1 MFDLG
6 VLDTAIAMVVV
17 ILLLSLMVQ
26 SIQTFIKK
34 LTKFKSRQIAKSI
47 EKLFEQ
53 VPATPAPGGKAKT
66 AAQMKKEVL
75 DKFAKLGRD
84 SLFGGHAL
92 ESLAKADLSKIVA
105 AVQAADLIPTNVQ
118 GSLTTFFTKIQQVQT
133 AIKTLSTIELSSEAQ
148 AKLAELRTLLMPLAT
163 SLEPL
168 FAGGAFNG
176 KAVARDV
183 FALRN
188 LDTTM
193 IVTIAHEFEADIHAA
208 ATASPGNTGL
218 TTAATTASALATHVR
233 EASVAVTE
241 FVTRLNGQIGALES
255 WFDTVMQGFEER
267 YSRHMRTWTFF
278 ISLAVAVVMDA
289 NVIQLWN
296 RLEADPQL
304 AIAKAELIQKRY
316 AEASA
321 KPASTSSQTAENEPA
336 PTSDATVSTTTGGNS
351 QAAPAKPGNDADQKS
366 ETSDADSEALQKELK
381 KLETEFNEAFADA
394 NALGLKVLDPAVWW
408 KGSFAD
414 KVKSIV
420 GWSIMAFLLGLGAP
434 FWHDTLESLFG
445 LKNLLR
451 QRGKVSNVEQSSG
464 AGMTKS

>member
-34 LTKFKSRQIAKSI
+34 VTRFKSRQIAKSI

-53 VPATPAPGGKAKT
+53 VSAAPVPGGKAKS
-66 AAQMKKEVL
+66 AAQMKNEVV
-75 DKFAKLGRD
+75 DRFAKLGRD

-105 AVQAADLIPTNVQ
+105 AVEAADLIPNNVQ
-118 GSLTTFFTKIQQVQT
+118 GSLTTFFSELQQVQT
-133 AIKTLSTIELSSEAQ
+133 AVKTLSSMNLSSEAQ
-148 AKLAELRTLLMPLAT
+148 AKLTELRTLLLPLAT

-176 KAVARDV
+176 KAFARDV

-188 LDTTM
+188 LDTKA
-193 IVTIAHEFEADIHAA
+193 IVTIAHELEVQIHAA
-208 ATASPGNTGL
+208 ATASPGNPAL
-218 TTAATTASALATHVR
+218 AAAATSASTLVTHVR
-233 EASVAVTE
+233 NASLAVTE
-241 FVTRLNGQIGALES
+241 FVTRLNGQLDALES

-278 ISLAVAVVMDA
+278 ISLAVAVVLDA

-296 RLEADPQL
+296 RLESDPQL
-304 AIAKAELIQKRY
+304 AIAKAELIQKRV
-316 AEASA
+316 AEARA
-321 KPASTSSQTAENEPA
+321 RQASTSSQAAANEPA
-336 PTSDATVSTTTGGNS
+336 PTSDPNVSTATGANPNVEPATPGDDGGNKS
-351 QAAPAKPGNDADQKS
+351 KTNIADR
-366 ETSDADSEALQKELK
+366 ELQDELDE
-381 KLETEFNEAFADA
+381 LETEFNEAFADA
-394 NALGLKVLDPAVWW
+394 NALGLRVLDPTVWR
-408 KGSFAD
+408 GQPLAERA
-414 KVKSIV
+414 KSV
-420 GWSIMAFLLGLGAP
+420 AGWLIMAFLLGLGAP

-451 QRGKVSNVEQSSG
+451 QRGNVSNVEQSPG

>member
-53 VPATPAPGGKAKT
+53 VPPPAPAAPGAKATTPAQLKD
-66 AAQMKKEVL
+66 QVL
-75 DKFAKLGRD
+75 KHFATLGRD
-84 SLFGGHAL
+84 TLFGSHAL

-105 AVQAADLIPTNVQ
+105 AVEATHLIPP
-118 GSLTTFFTKIQQVQT
+118 QVQT
-133 AIKTLSTIELSSEAQ
+133 ALTNFFTSLQDVQKAVTTLSGTALSSETQ
-148 AKLAELRTLLMPLAT
+148 AKLTELRTLLTPLVT

-168 FAGGAFNG
+168 FTGGAFNA

-188 LDTTM
+188 LDTTAIM
-193 IVTIAHEFEADIHAA
+193 KLAHEVEAQIQAASAAAPGNAALATA
-208 ATASPGNTGL
+208 ATAASDL
-218 TTAATTASALATHVR
+218 AKHVRDASA
-233 EASVAVTE
+233 SVTE
-241 FVTRLNGQIGALES
+241 FVTRLKGRIDALES

-267 YSRHMRTWTFF
+267 YSRHMRSWAFA
-278 ISLAVAVVMDA
+278 ISLVIAIVMDA

-296 RLEADPQL
+296 RLETDPQL
-304 AIAKAELIQKRY
+304 VAAKAELIQKRY
-316 AEASA
+316 TAVSA
-321 KPASTSSQTAENEPA
+321 DAAAAATMTSIDEEQLK
-336 PTSDATVSTTTGGNS
+336 
-351 QAAPAKPGNDADQKS
+351 Q
-366 ETSDADSEALQKELK
+366 ELK
-381 KLETEFNEAFADA
+381 KLDKTFDDSFADA
-394 NALGLKVLDPAVWW
+394 AALGLSVLDPEDWW
-408 KGSFAD
+408 NNKSLPEKGSSAL
-414 KVKSIV
+414 
-420 GWSIMAFLLGLGAP
+420 GWLIMAFLLSLGAP

-451 QRGKVSNVEQSSG
+451 QRSQTGNVEQAPG
-464 AGMTKS
+464 AGKTQT